1 VSGVCLPWRL
11 FFSFSIRRA
20 SGSLVSHQ
28 VQASCDP
35 VSVRAAGEAVLHF
48 TTNDKTV
55 RLAGFFK
62 VSFQS
67 HGINFSFLLNF
78 SHIN

>member
-1 VSGVCLPWRL
+1 MSGVCLGD
-11 FFSFSIRRA
+11 FFPPSIGRA

-35 VSVRAAGEAVLHF
+35 ASVLAAGEAVLHF

-55 RLAGFFK
+55 RLAGFLF
-62 VSFQS
+62 F
-67 HGINFSFLLNF
+67 
-78 SHIN
+78 